1 MEIMYENVKKG
12 FFRPKNP
19 NKYIG
24 KLNQICYR
32 SSLELKFFLMCD
44 NNPQIVKWGS
54 EEIHCYYIS
63 PLDNKPHRY
72 FIDLF
77 IQNDKGDKYLVEI
90 KPYSQTL
97 EPRRTKGKREK
108 TLLNEV
114 KTYAV
119 NKAKWDFATE
129 FAKKQGCKFIILT
142 EKDLK

>member
-1 MEIMYENVKKG
+1 MARPYPTPQLFK
-12 FFRPKNP
+12 PKNP
-19 NKYIG
+19 QKYVGDPNKIV
-24 KLNQICYR
+24 CR
-32 SSLELKFFLMCD
+32 SGLELKFFLKCD
-44 NNPQIVKWGS
+44 NNSRIVKWGS
-54 EEIHCYYIS
+54 EEIFCHYIS

-72 FIDLF
+72 FIDLY
-77 IQNDKGDKYLVEI
+77 ILNDKGEKYLVEI

>member
-1 MEIMYENVKKG
+1 MARPYPKPQL
-12 FFRPKNP
+12 FRPKNP
-19 NKYIG
+19 HKYIG
-24 KLNQICYR
+24 DVNRIVSR
-32 SSLELKFFLMCD
+32 SGLETKFFLMCD

-90 KPYSQTL
+90 KPYSQTIP
-97 EPRRTKGKREK
+97 PRKTQGKREK

-119 NKAKWDFATE
+119 NKAKWDA
-129 FAKKQGCKFIILT
+129 ARDMGLKNNMKFIILT

>member
-1 MEIMYENVKKG
+1 MGDVNNIIARSQLEI
-12 FFRPKNP
+12 
-19 NKYIG
+19 
-24 KLNQICYR
+24 
-32 SSLELKFFLMCD
+32 KFFTLCD
-44 NNPQIVKWGS
+44 NNSEIIKWSS
-54 EEIHCYYIS
+54 ECVFCYYIS

-90 KPYSQTL
+90 KPYSQTIP
-97 EPRRTKGKREK
+97 PRKTQGKREK

-119 NKAKWDFATE
+119 NKAKWDYADAFAQ
-129 FAKKQGCKFIILT
+129 KQGCKFIILT